1 MPSLIYFALGLFL
14 SLVTLFLA
22 VMVAIGERE
31 RDLASRRLLAA
42 AHADVE
48 LYALGAKTVLVVVAS
63 TLETFGRVQAV
74 ILAATS
80 FYLVYLYLRGVSVLC
95 FGAVKLDFM
104 PQYFTSLLYLNLF
117 IIFSALAHQT
127 LEI

>member
-1 MPSLIYFALGLFL
+1 MPSVIYFALGLFL

-80 FYLVYLYLRGVSVLC
+80 FYLVYLYLRGVSVC
-95 FGAVKLDFM
+95 
-104 PQYFTSLLYLNLF
+104 LLRR
-117 IIFSALAHQT
+117 SRT
-127 LEI
+127 